1 MKKISKW
8 CKHSEY
14 CKQFYKLRGEQKSGN
29 SIYLVS
35 SFYSRKDENISFKM
49 NREKYRCLFE
59 M

>member
-8 CKHSEY
+8 YKHSEY
-14 CKQFYKLRGEQKSGN
+14 CKQFYKLRGEQESGN
-29 SIYLVS
+29 SIYLVF